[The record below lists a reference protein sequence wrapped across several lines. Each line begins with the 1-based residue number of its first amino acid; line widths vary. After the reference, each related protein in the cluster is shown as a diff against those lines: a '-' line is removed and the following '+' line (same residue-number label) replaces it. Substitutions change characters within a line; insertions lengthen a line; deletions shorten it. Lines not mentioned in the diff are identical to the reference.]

1 MEITSINFVS
11 TLKWNTINDECLICN
26 NQIGSN
32 CIKCSTGQYTTVF
45 TTTPSVLC
53 MSVLN
58 ANTDC
63 KHSFHAHCLT
73 QYHRTSANM
82 QKCPICNNQW
92 KSK

>member
-11 TLKWNTINDECLICN
+11 ALKWNTINDECLICN

-32 CIKCSTGQYTTVF
+32 CIKCSTGQNTVGAIA
-45 TTTPSVLC
+45 PSIEC

-58 ANTDC
+58 VNTDC

-73 QYHRTSANM
+73 QYHRTSANI